1 MGILA
6 WNEQDYRAARDYFNE
21 VLKFERKL
29 DRKDQI
35 ARTMITLG
43 DIARF
48 EGELQ
53 IAERNYNKAIKMFSD
68 LKNNDGIADCLIS
81 LSSISFQKEIHR
93 AWELLVRPLD
103 IGDLKND
110 VYLSISITWLDK

>member
-1 MGILA
+1 MERTRLYA
-6 WNEQDYRAARDYFNE
+6 PARDYFNE

-81 LSSISFQKEIHR
+81 LSSISFQKGRYDR
-93 AWELLVRPLD
+93 AWELLVRSLD

-110 VYLSISITWLDK
+110 VYLSSQVIEMDK